1 MTDSANITVSNHR
14 LRKAMS
20 QANDDDLKSHT
31 QKMGDKIRSE
41 LELKIGEI
49 LKIYPYKDK
58 CEVKIAGTNQ
68 KTTCLI
74 AHDILSEGMNVSG
87 FPKGTTTHEKADE
100 VIIPLETIYGIIL
113 DVNTGKKKQKC
124 IVSYINLDRPHT
136 KNNAKNGEYKIQ
148 VGDNKISVTDKYINI
163 NSKNLFVNGLPYDS
177 PELQNYYSK
186 TTIDNIQEDNDNQ
199 LTEIIEKL
207 DNIDVDRI
215 IEIVEDF
222 KKNFAVKVNTL
233 PIASQ
238 DTLGKIYLVKNG
250 NYYDEYLTFQNG
262 ETYSWEKIGS
272 TDGSGGTVTWE
283 SITGKPSN
291 FPPSSHNHGS
301 LTNNG
306 TLNNDTLIVKNIA
319 VTDSNNSLR
328 TITKLPYSKI
338 SETPK
343 IPSKISDLENDGSF
357 IETSSTNG
365 LVRNDGTIDTTNYL
379 SSLPS
384 HIHDDRYYTET
395 EIDSKLEDKQDVLRN
410 QENIKSINGISL
422 LGSGNI
428 TIQGGGGSGGS
439 TIQGYYWDDS
449 TKQMVLEY
457 SNGSIADLIYPV
469 GSIYMSVNNVNP
481 STLFGGEWVQIK
493 DTFLL
498 ACGDIYS
505 SDGDVATAQHGE
517 ATVSLTKSQMPR
529 HNHTQAE
536 HRHTMSGNYSDGSG
550 SGSAYMYS
558 SSRNVTTRYTDYQTP
573 VINHT
578 GGTGTANADS
588 NGSPHNNMPPYMSV
602 YVWKRVQ

>member
-1 MTDSANITVSNHR
+1 MTDSANITVTNHR

-49 LKIYPYKDK
+49 IKIYPYKDK

-222 KKNFAVKVNTL
+222 KKNFAIKVSTL

-238 DTLGKIYLVKNG
+238 DTLGKIYLVRTN
-250 NYYDEYLTFQNG
+250 NNNYDEYLTFQNG

-301 LTNNG
+301 LTHNG

-328 TITKLPYSKI
+328 TIAKLPYSKI

-357 IETSSTNG
+357 IETSGTNG

-395 EIDSKLEDKQDVLRN
+395 EIDSKLDGKQDVLRN

-428 TIQGGGGSGGS
+428 IIEGGGSGGS

-469 GSIYMSVNNVNP
+469 GSIYMSVNNANP

-517 ATVSLTKSQMPR
+517 ATHTLTINEMPS
-529 HNHTQAE
+529 HTHSTPSIWNA
-536 HRHTMSGNYSDGSG
+536 
-550 SGSAYMYS
+550 GSA
-558 SSRNVTTRYTDYQTP
+558 VTTSSHVVNWQQHANTD
-573 VINHT
+573 INKISNA
-578 GGTGTANADS
+578 GGGQA
-588 NGSPHNNMPPYMSV
+588 HNNMPPYMSV

>member
-1 MTDSANITVSNHR
+1 MTDSANITVTNHR
-14 LRKAMS
+14 LKKAMS
-20 QANDDDLKSHT
+20 QVNDDDLKSHT
-31 QKMGDKIRSE
+31 KKMGDKIKSE

-113 DVNTGKKKQKC
+113 DVNTGKKRQKC
-124 IVSYINLDRPHT
+124 VVSYVNLDRPHT

-163 NSKNLFVNGLPYDS
+163 NSSNFFVNGLPYDS

-199 LTEIIEKL
+199 LTELYEKIDEIDIESVIAL
-207 DNIDVDRI
+207 L
-215 IEIVEDF
+215 EDF
-222 KKNFAVKVNTL
+222 KTNFAVKVNTL
-233 PIASQ
+233 PTASQ
-238 DTLGKIYLVKNG
+238 DTLGKIYLVKTN
-250 NYYDEYLTFQNG
+250 NNYDEYLTLRNNDA
-262 ETYSWEKIGS
+262 YVWEKIGS
-272 TDGSGGTVTWE
+272 TSGGGGTVTWE
-283 SITGKPSN
+283 SITGKPSSY
-291 FPPSSHNHGS
+291 PPSNHNHGS

-306 TLNNDTLIVKNIA
+306 TIDSNTLIIKNIA
-319 VTDSNNSLR
+319 VTDSNNFLR
-328 TITKLPYSKI
+328 TVNKIPYSKI
-338 SETPK
+338 SETPS

-357 IETSSTNG
+357 IETSTTNG
-365 LVRNDGTIDTTNYL
+365 LVRNDGTIDTTQYL

-384 HIHDDRYYTET
+384 HTHDDRYYTES
-395 EIDSKLEDKQDVLRN
+395 EIDSKLEGKQDVLRN

-428 TIQGGGGSGGS
+428 IIEGGGSGGS

-469 GSIYMSVNNVNP
+469 GSIYMSVNSTNP
-481 STLFGGEWVQIK
+481 SALFGGEWVQIK

-498 ACGDIYS
+498 ACGDTYS

-517 ATVSLTKSQMPR
+517 ATHTLTVNEMPS
-529 HNHTQAE
+529 HTHTQNA
-536 HRHTMSGNYSDGSG
+536 HSHNMGYRDKYDI
-550 SGSAYMYS
+550 SGSARGVLQNGASASEGNASTS
-558 SSRNVTTRYTDYQTP
+558 SVTATNQ
-573 VINHT
+573 NT
-578 GGTGTANADS
+578 GGGQA
-588 NGSPHNNMPPYMSV
+588 HNNMPPYMSV
-602 YVWKRVQ
+602 YVWKRTG

>member
-1 MTDSANITVSNHR
+1 MADSANITVTNHR

-20 QANDDDLKSHT
+20 QVNDDDLKSHT
-31 QKMGDKIRSE
+31 KKMGDKIKSE

-49 LKIYPYKDK
+49 TKIYPYKDT

-124 IVSYINLDRPHT
+124 VVSYVNLDRPHT
-136 KNNAKNGEYKIQ
+136 KNNAKSGEYKIQ

-163 NSKNLFVNGLPYDS
+163 NSSNLFVNGLPYDS

-199 LTEIIEKL
+199 LNEISEKL
-207 DNIDVDRI
+207 DEIDIDSVI
-215 IEIVEDF
+215 GLVEDF
-222 KKNFAVKVNTL
+222 KNNFAVKVNSL

-238 DTLGKIYLVKNG
+238 DTLGRIYLVKTNDD
-250 NYYDEYLTFQNG
+250 NYDEYLTFQNNSN
-262 ETYSWEKIGS
+262 YSWEKIGS
-272 TDGSGGTVTWE
+272 TSGGSGGTVTWE
-283 SITGKPSN
+283 SITGKPSEY
-291 FPPSSHNHGS
+291 PPSNHNHGA
-301 LTNNG
+301 LNNNG
-306 TLNNDTLIVKNIA
+306 TLDNNTLIIKNLA
-319 VTDSNNSLR
+319 VTDSNNFLR
-328 TITKLPYSKI
+328 TVNKIPYSKI
-338 SETPK
+338 SETPN

-365 LVRNDGTIDTTNYL
+365 LIRNDGSIDTTNYL

-384 HIHDDRYYTET
+384 HTHDDRYYTESET
-395 EIDSKLEDKQDVLRN
+395 DSLLGGKQDVLRN

-422 LGSGNI
+422 LGPGNI
-428 TIQGGGGSGGS
+428 TIEGGGGSGGS
-439 TIQGYYWDDS
+439 TIQGYYWDDNS
-449 TKQMVLEY
+449 KQMVLEY

-469 GSIYMSVNNVNP
+469 GSIYMSVNNTNP
-481 STLFGGEWVQIK
+481 SALFGGEWVQIK

-498 ACGDIYS
+498 ACGDTYS
-505 SDGDVATAQHGE
+505 SDGANVSTAQHGE
-517 ATVSLTKSQMPR
+517 ATHTLTVNEMPSHTHIQNAHS
-529 HNHTQAE
+529 HNMGYRDKYAI
-536 HRHTMSGNYSDGSG
+536 
-550 SGSAYMYS
+550 SGSARGVLQNGASASEGNASTS
-558 SSRNVTTRYTDYQTP
+558 SVTATNQ
-573 VINHT
+573 NT
-578 GGTGTANADS
+578 GGGQA
-588 NGSPHNNMPPYMSV
+588 HNNMPPYMSV
-602 YVWKRVQ
+602 YVWKRTG